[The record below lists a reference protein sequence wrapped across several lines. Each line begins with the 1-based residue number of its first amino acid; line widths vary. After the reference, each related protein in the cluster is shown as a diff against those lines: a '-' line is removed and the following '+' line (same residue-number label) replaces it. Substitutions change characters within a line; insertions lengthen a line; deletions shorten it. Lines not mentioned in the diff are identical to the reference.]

1 MRAGDSCGDP
11 WLGSRGAAGEP
22 LLPAPA
28 QPSSEPLVATGGR
41 ARGGS
46 AAAEHDR
53 GAAASSASTN
63 RLYSHRPRQLLGTQ
77 AFTPGRLRAHWPCCH
92 LTGDPSWAW
101 NGLDGRGLSVVA
113 SWVLVLTRPALPG
126 LLGGDPSATR
136 THGGQGHGNEQ
147 HTFPVCAGPPSHPAP
162 QSHWLCS
169 TWGRCGLED
178 HAGTCQRR
186 GRGWGSRDSGH
197 PLRGATPSAGDPE
210 ALASPVVGGTHASI

>member
-1 MRAGDSCGDP
+1 MT
-11 WLGSRGAAGEP
+11 AAGTHGWAHVEP
-22 LLPAPA
+22 RASPSCRHQLSPARSPSWPRAAEPEEDLLLLNMTGGQLPRPPAPTV
-28 QPSSEPLVATGGR
+28 STLIGR
-41 ARGGS
+41 VS
-46 AAAEHDR
+46 CW
-53 GAAASSASTN
+53 
-63 RLYSHRPRQLLGTQ
+63 GTQ

-136 THGGQGHGNEQ
+136 TRGGQGHGNEQ

-162 QSHWLCS
+162 QAHWLCS

-197 PLRGATPSAGDPE
+197 PPSGATPSAGDPE